1 MANKHSYKYSMVR
14 RKAVGMRSAGDKG
27 VELLTKRVKYVRR
40 PKTLFVATRLSR
52 DRRRVYRTIRRKL
65 GKTGY
70 RRDLIEVRT
79 SIHSPFYEKHF
90 TYTLLL
96 RRNVL

>member
-70 RRDLIEVRT
+70 RRDLIEPAVRRASAILASQRPRKIKT
-79 SIHSPFYEKHF
+79 AKKA
-90 TYTLLL
+90 
-96 RRNVL
+96 